1 MRNLRAV
8 KTVVFA
14 IDLRHDEAIR
24 RVGKERR
31 MVSKRVICGALASML
46 LVIPE
51 AYAAAPARGSGAMV
65 IIFKDGQRQMFNLGE
80 IDRVEFPGTAASD
93 AGAGGAGTPT
103 RGHYVGKWECG
114 DGAGGTF
121 VITLKEGGQ
130 AERTLHAVKGK
141 WAYVNGEA
149 RVTWD
154 DGKLDL
160 IRKVGSRYEKVAFHE
175 GKSFSDQPD
184 NIAGARL
191 MTEKPI

>member
-1 MRNLRAV
+1 MARKL
-8 KTVVFA
+8 VVGG
-14 IDLRHDEAIR
+14 
-24 RVGKERR
+24 V
-31 MVSKRVICGALASML
+31 LASML
-46 LVIPE
+46 LVIPG
-51 AYAAAPARGSGAMV
+51 AFAAAPARGAGAMV
-65 IIFKDGQRQMFNLGE
+65 IIFKDGHRQTFNLGD
-80 IDRVEFPGTAASD
+80 IDRVEFPGATAA
-93 AGAGGAGTPT
+93 AGEAGTGSAGMPT

-121 VITLKEGGQ
+121 VITLKEGGE
-130 AERTLHAVKGK
+130 AERTLHAVHGK

-149 RVTWD
+149 RITWD